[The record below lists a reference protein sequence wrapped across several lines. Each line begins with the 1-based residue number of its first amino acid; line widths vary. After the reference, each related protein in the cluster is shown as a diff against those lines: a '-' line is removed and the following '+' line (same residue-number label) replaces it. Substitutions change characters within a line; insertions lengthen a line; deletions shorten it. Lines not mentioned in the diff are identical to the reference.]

1 MRTQVILRMKSR
13 LGSGQRKFLLA
24 VPEDKEDVMG
34 RRIAVIIATVSVLM
48 GLATVPASA
57 EEIFDC
63 EGNIRLACPGPV
75 PW

>member
-1 MRTQVILRMKSR
+1 MAKRVAALVIAIVAM
-13 LGSGQRKFLLA
+13 F
-24 VPEDKEDVMG
+24 
-34 RRIAVIIATVSVLM
+34 
-48 GLATVPASA
+48 GLTAGPAAA

>member
-1 MRTQVILRMKSR
+1 MRHKIAAILVAA
-13 LGSGQRKFLLA
+13 LFIVG
-24 VPEDKEDVMG
+24 
-34 RRIAVIIATVSVLM
+34 
-48 GLATVPASA
+48 PAAAPAGA